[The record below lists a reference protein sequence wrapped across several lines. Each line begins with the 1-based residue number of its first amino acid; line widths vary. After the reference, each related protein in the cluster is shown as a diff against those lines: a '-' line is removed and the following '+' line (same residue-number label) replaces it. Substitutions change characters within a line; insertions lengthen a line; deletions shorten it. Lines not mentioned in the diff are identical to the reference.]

1 LRSEDREKYPRTS
14 SLLAPRSS
22 PLAPTMKLSLLV
34 AVSENNVIGRDGDL
48 PWHLSADL
56 RRFKRVTMGHVIL
69 MGRKTWE
76 SIGRPLPG
84 RISIVISR
92 QADYETGFDEVPV
105 ATNLDEALAH
115 ARRVAGDTTE
125 VFVIG
130 GARIY
135 AMIFSCVEQLLL
147 TRVHAEVEGDV
158 FFPEVNWD
166 QWRLT
171 EETLCAA
178 DEKND
183 YRHTYQTFERV
194 GQEF

>member
-1 LRSEDREKYPRTS
+1 
-14 SLLAPRSS
+14 
-22 PLAPTMKLSLLV
+22 MKLSLLV

-56 RRFKRVTMGHVIL
+56 RRFKRVTMGHVML

-84 RISIVISR
+84 RTSIVISR
-92 QADYETGFDEVPV
+92 QADYETGFEEVLV
-105 ATNLDEALAH
+105 AANVDEALRH
-115 ARRVAGDTTE
+115 ARTLRDARLLKQARLE

-135 AMIFSCVEQLLL
+135 EMMFSCVERLLL
-147 TRVHAEVEGDV
+147 TRVHAEVEGDI

-166 QWRLT
+166 EWRLV
-171 EETLCAA
+171 EEESCAA

-183 YRHTYQTFERV
+183 FAHTHQVFERV
-194 GQEF
+194 TATEPRP

>member
-1 LRSEDREKYPRTS
+1 
-14 SLLAPRSS
+14 
-22 PLAPTMKLSLLV
+22 MKLSLLV
-34 AVSENNVIGRDGDL
+34 AVSENNVIGREGDL

-56 RRFKRVTMGHVIL
+56 RRFKRVTMGHVMV

-84 RISIVISR
+84 RTSIVISR
-92 QADYETGFDEVPV
+92 QPDYNTGFDEVPV

-115 ARRVAGDTTE
+115 ARRIAQETTE

-135 AMIFSCVEQLLL
+135 EMMFGCVERLML

-158 FFPEVNWD
+158 FFPAVDWD
-166 QWRLT
+166 EWQLV
-171 EETLCAA
+171 EEESCAA

-183 YRHTYQTFERV
+183 FAHTYQIFDRV
-194 GQEF
+194 V